1 MLYDAAAE
9 LSCQSCLTLPAGEC
23 LFDEFSF
30 TPRCFLL
37 LSGLI
42 AAFLACLIGI
52 IIDRHML
59 LKFFLCYETLFFT
72 VAVVLLAYSGDVNAV
87 VLVFYL
93 LFCSTFEVIIG
104 LSILLISSSIHMI
117 FAAVNAEHWT

>member
-1 MLYDAAAE
+1 MFPAAA
-9 LSCQSCLTLPAGEC
+9 
-23 LFDEFSF
+23 
-30 TPRCFLL
+30 LL

-104 LSILLISSSIHMI
+104 LSILLLLP
-117 FAAVNAEHWT
+117 

>member
-9 LSCQSCLTLPAGEC
+9 LSVLLNFALNHILEC

-104 LSILLISSSIHMI
+104 LSILLISSYSSPSNHR
-117 FAAVNAEHWT
+117 

>member
-1 MLYDAAAE
+1 
-9 LSCQSCLTLPAGEC
+9 
-23 LFDEFSF
+23 
-30 TPRCFLL
+30 
-37 LSGLI
+37 
-42 AAFLACLIGI
+42 LIGI
-52 IIDRHML
+52 VIDRHML

-104 LSILLISSSIHMI
+104 LSILLMPYTI
-117 FAAVNAEHWT
+117 FSL